1 MSTEKKFYLTKKGLE
16 KIKKEYQDLKNLKL
30 AKSKGDFSEVLHSED
45 VNPEYLSFQEDLNF
59 LEARLFEIKDIL
71 KNVEL
76 IKLPSKEKRNIVNLG
91 AQVTLEESDGGINE
105 FLIVGSLEANP
116 NEGKISSESPVGKAL
131 LEHRIG
137 DEVIITSPIKVIY
150 RIKKIKYQ
158 SL

>member
-1 MSTEKKFYLTKKGLE
+1 MSTEKKIYLTKKGLE

>member
-1 MSTEKKFYLTKKGLE
+1 MSAEKKIYLTKKGLE
-16 KIKKEYQDLKNLKL
+16 RIKKEYQDLKNLKL
-30 AKSKGDFSEVLHSED
+30 AKSKGDFSDSK
-45 VNPEYLSFQEDLNF
+45 YLSFQEDLNF
-59 LEARLFEIKDIL
+59 LEARLSEIKDIL

-76 IKLPSKEKRNIVNLG
+76 IKLPSKERQNIVNLG
-91 AQVTLEESDGGINE
+91 AQVTLKESDGGINE

-137 DEVIITSPIKVIY
+137 DEIIITSPIKVIY